1 MLDVV
6 HRRDSLRTVTYQERL
21 QPTPQL
27 AKLTARDFI
36 MLAEAGAFEAY
47 RRTELIEG
55 EIWVLNS
62 VWSWHAKTM
71 SRMDRELGR
80 VLDASG
86 LPYELFVPVS
96 VLMSDDSV
104 PEPDLAIGEDNA
116 EGPLPLANLK
126 LIVEV
131 SDTTAKMDLGRKA
144 RLYARHG
151 VPEYWVV
158 HRDGGCIVQHSGPGD
173 TGYAMVKKHPFG
185 SPITAASLP
194 GFTVDTSRIVGG

>member
-1 MLDVV
+1 MVDVA
-6 HRRDSLRTVTYQERL
+6 HRRDSVHRVTYQERIE
-21 QPTPQL
+21 PAPRL

-36 MLAEAGAFEAY
+36 TLAEAGAFEAY
-47 RRTELIEG
+47 PRSELIEG
-55 EIWVLNS
+55 EIWVVNS
-62 VWSWHAKTM
+62 IWSWHAKTM
-71 SRMDRELGR
+71 ARLTRDLGNA
-80 VLDASG
+80 LDASG
-86 LPYELFVPVS
+86 LPYELYVPVS

-144 RLYARHG
+144 KLYARHG

-158 HRDGGCIVQHSGPGD
+158 HRDGGCVVQHSGPSD
-173 TGYAMVKKHPFG
+173 AGYAVVAKHPFG
-185 SPITAASLP
+185 TPITAASLP
-194 GFTVDTSRIVGG
+194 GFTVDTSRILGS

>member
-1 MLDVV
+1 M
-6 HRRDSLRTVTYQERL
+6 TYQERIE
-21 QPTPQL
+21 PTPQL

-47 RRTELIEG
+47 PRSELIEG
-55 EIWVLNS
+55 EIWVVNS
-62 VWSWHAKTM
+62 IWSWHAKTM
-71 SRMDRELGR
+71 ARFTRDLGDA
-80 VLDASG
+80 LDASG
-86 LPYELFVPVS
+86 LPLELYVPVS

-131 SDTTAKMDLGRKA
+131 SDTTAKLDLGRKA
-144 RLYARHG
+144 SLYAQHG

-158 HRDGGCIVQHSGPGD
+158 HRDGGCIVQHSAPGD
-173 TGYAMVKKHPFG
+173 GGYATIERHAFG
-185 SPITAASLP
+185 MPIVARTLA
-194 GFTVDTSRIVGG
+194 GFTADTTRIVTG